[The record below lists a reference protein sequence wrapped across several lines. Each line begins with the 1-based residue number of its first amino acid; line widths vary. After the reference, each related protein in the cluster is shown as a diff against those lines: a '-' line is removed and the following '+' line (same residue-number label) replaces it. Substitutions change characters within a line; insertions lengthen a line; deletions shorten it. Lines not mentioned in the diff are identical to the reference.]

1 MQTPTMI
8 KTAGGKRAQGTGE
21 GRSHVR
27 RATPTSARATK
38 SKKPSN
44 GNQAITSPPATTLKP
59 ASRYSVGMFSPGEAR
74 CDRWQALAHTA
85 QTLAARAAAGSST
98 EETLTTIKEVLKP
111 LTVLETFRAFPGEAM
126 MVALK
131 EALARE
137 DYSSF
142 SRIANRIAKAVIT
155 GSYRRSANAWK
166 VGEENEAENN
176 DRLLKDYFSTGDL
189 TKPYFEVLLVS
200 DDPTPEQVRQGR
212 TELRQLRRPEDPFIY
227 EAVTVPSFEEA
238 VAAVVMNADIQ
249 AVVIKDNFRF
259 KSQFDAPLLRSY
271 LEQHLSQE
279 CGSLEP
285 KDYGVALARA
295 IGKIRPELD
304 VYLIVDGAAE
314 KVASRLESKNIRR
327 IFYGIE
333 DLMEIHLA
341 ILEGINQRYET
352 PYLDN
357 LKKYARRPIGTFHAL
372 PVARGK
378 SVFNSHWIRD
388 FGHFYG
394 ANIFLAESSAT
405 TGGLDS
411 LLEPTG
417 NIKVAQ
423 DKAARAFGCQKL
435 FFGTNGTS
443 TSNKIAVQALVRPG
457 DIVLVDRNC
466 HKSHH
471 YGLVLCGG
479 QPLYVEAYPLTEYSM
494 YGAVPLR
501 TIKKALLDL
510 KAEGRLDRVRMLLLT
525 NCTFDGHVYNVQRF
539 MEEVLAIKPDIVFLW
554 DEAWY
559 AYNRFSP
566 FHRMRSAMGACEALR
581 ERYASQEYRAEYAA
595 FQKKHG
601 KIDPK
606 DPKMLDTHLLPD
618 PDAVK
623 LRVYATTSTHKSLS
637 CFRQGSYIM
646 VDDDCWESTE
656 ATFKE
661 AFFTH
666 TSTSP
671 NLQLIAS
678 LDVARRQAELEGYE
692 LVGRAIELSLILRR
706 EVNRHP
712 LISKYFTIAT
722 NAQMVPAEY
731 RASGFEDF
739 HAEGVNWKT
748 IYDAWAS
755 DEFVLDPTRITL
767 LCGSAGFDG
776 TAFKG
781 LLASKFDI
789 QLNKTSR
796 NSVLLQTNINNT
808 RSDIAYLVKVLADI
822 SRALERKLSQDPDE
836 KAAFDARVKSLI
848 TDVPD
853 LPNFSRFHDVFREHP
868 RGKTNEGDMRTAF
881 FLAYDD
887 ENCTHVKLHGKEID
901 DLVRDGR
908 AVSAKFV
915 IPYPPGFPIMVPGQV
930 ITEDTIEF
938 MRKLDVKEIHG
949 YQAALGL
956 ELIKPEKLRSTAKK
970 NGAVQRRPIAR
981 KQS

>member
-1 MQTPTMI
+1 MATQSS
-8 KTAGGKRAQGTGE
+8 KT
-21 GRSHVR
+21 S
-27 RATPTSARATK
+27 K
-38 SKKPSN
+38 SPS
-44 GNQAITSPPATTLKP
+44 
-59 ASRYSVGMFSPGEAR
+59 RHSVGMFSAGEAR
-74 CDRWQALAHTA
+74 CDRWQEMAHAA
-85 QTLAARAAAGSST
+85 QTLVAQSSSGSSSNQMLA
-98 EETLTTIKEVLKP
+98 EVEALLTP
-111 LTVLETFRAFPGEAM
+111 LSVLETFRAYPGEAM
-126 MVALK
+126 MSALK
-131 EALARE
+131 EALARS
-137 DYSSF
+137 DYSTF
-142 SRIANRIAKAVIT
+142 PRITNRIAKAIIT
-155 GSYRRSANAWK
+155 GSYRRSPSAWK
-166 VGEENEAENN
+166 PGDEGEKEAT
-176 DRLLKDYFSTGDL
+176 DRLLKDYFETGDL
-189 TKPYFEVLLVS
+189 TKPYFEMLLVS

-212 TELRQLRRPEDPFIY
+212 NELRQLRRPEDPFVY
-227 EAVTVPSFEEA
+227 EAVTVPSFEDA
-238 VAAVVMNADIQ
+238 VLAVVMNADLQ
-249 AVVIKDNFRF
+249 AVVIRDNFRF
-259 KSQFDAPLLRSY
+259 KSQFDAPLLRTY
-271 LEQHLSQE
+271 LEQHMSQE
-279 CGSLEP
+279 RGSLEP
-285 KDYGVALARA
+285 KDYGVALARV

-304 VYLIVDGAAE
+304 VYLIVDSSIE
-314 KVASRLESKNIRR
+314 KVASHLDSKNIRR
-327 IFYGIE
+327 IFYGLE

-341 ILEGINQRYET
+341 LLEGVNQRYET
-352 PYLDN
+352 PYFDN
-357 LKKYARRPIGTFHAL
+357 LQKYAQRPIGTFHAL

-378 SVFNSHWIRD
+378 SIFKSNWIRD
-388 FGHFYG
+388 MGAFYG

-423 DKAARAFGCQKL
+423 EKAARAFGCKHL

-443 TSNKIAVQALVRPG
+443 TSNKIAVQAIVRPG

-471 YGLVLCGG
+471 YGLVICGG

-501 TIKKALLDL
+501 TIKKALLEL
-510 KAEGRLDRVRMLLLT
+510 NAEGKLHRARMLLLT
-525 NCTFDGHVYNVQRF
+525 NCTFDGHVYHVQRF

-554 DEAWY
+554 DEAWS
-559 AYNRFSP
+559 AYSRFSQ

-581 ERYASQEYRAEYAA
+581 ERYASDAYRAEYAA
-595 FQKKHG
+595 FKKKHG

-606 DPKMLDTHLLPD
+606 NAKLLDTHLLPD

-646 VDDDCWESTE
+646 VNDDCWESTE
-656 ATFKE
+656 AAFKE

-706 EVNRHP
+706 EVNNHP

-722 NAQMVPAEY
+722 NAQMVPAEH

-739 HAEGVNWKT
+739 HADGVTWKT
-748 IYDAWAS
+748 IYDAWVT

-776 TAFKG
+776 TSFKG

-796 NSVLLQTNINNT
+796 NSILLQTNINNT
-808 RSDIAYLVKVLADI
+808 RSDIAYLIKVLADI
-822 SRALERKLSQDPDE
+822 SRELDRKLANDPEE

-853 LPNFSRFHDVFREHP
+853 LPNFSRFHDAFRGNP
-868 RGKTNEGDMRTAF
+868 RSKTNEGDMRTPF
-881 FLAYDD
+881 FLAYDED
-887 ENCTHVKLHGKEID
+887 NSTYVKLNSREID
-901 DLVRDGR
+901 DLVKQGQ
-908 AVSAKFV
+908 AVSANFV
-915 IPYPPGFPIMVPGQV
+915 IPYPPGFPILVPGQV
-930 ITEDTIEF
+930 ITPETIDF

-949 YQAALGL
+949 YDASEGL
-956 ELIKPEKLRSTAKK
+956 KLIKPEALAKRA
-970 NGAVQRRPIAR
+970 GAKVGSDRAAAE
-981 KQS
+981 